1 MRIKFCKVQFLAWP
15 LGENWIF
22 RLPCFSVALV
32 FFFFIIALY
41 RFVIWKARKKP
52 VIFSRNENGNIQW
65 KIRCCSWIAC
75 LWYEATRCGQK
86 SRGKLRKR
94 NIYQR
99 HAIFGSWINWL
110 FAHVGAEP
118 MERNYQP
125 DKILMMSGRANHGLL
140 TQLLPEERQDGCVW
154 FTKIACTSARSI
166 DQRIDDKRAEW

>member
-1 MRIKFCKVQFLAWP
+1 MRIKFCSISGLTFRRKLDFPASLFL
-15 LGENWIF
+15 G
-22 RLPCFSVALV
+22 CVG
-32 FFFFIIALY
+32 FFFY
-41 RFVIWKARKKP
+41 HRVISFRYWESKKKTCDIFKKWEWKYTM
-52 VIFSRNENGNIQW
+52 ETTM
-65 KIRCCSWIAC
+65 CSWIAC

-140 TQLLPEERQDGCVW
+140 TQLLPEKRQDGCVW

>member
-32 FFFFIIALY
+32 FFFFIITLY

-125 DKILMMSGRANHGLL
+125 KSWWCQVAPTTVYLLSSCQRKGKMAVFDLPRLPARPLDQSIKELMTNEQNG
-140 TQLLPEERQDGCVW
+140 
-154 FTKIACTSARSI
+154 K
-166 DQRIDDKRAEW
+166 